1 MSNPF
6 ANIPLGGDNNT
17 AQFGGMGAAKS
28 DALAGTS
35 FLAQTTFGLSEMGQR
50 IVVSGVEKVGKTTF
64 CCMAPRPLL
73 VPLEIGYAA
82 MPVAKTPMLGSY
94 NDVMGLLK
102 EVKSACMAGTFP
114 HTSLVFDSA
123 SALERLIHD
132 AVLRRDPKYSAK
144 NAQAL
149 TMEAALGGYGKAYQ
163 YANELFDDFTKAC
176 DELALHG
183 RINIIITCHVFAAKV
198 IDPAYG
204 EYDTWDLL
212 LHSPKNQKNYGK
224 REMITQWADMV
235 GFLHEPL
242 FVQKADGEQLARA
255 TSMNR
260 GRVIAVD
267 RQPGYVAGNRYG
279 INGVIPVPPPP
290 ELGWNALANAIY
302 NASRGAIDVFN
313 RD

>member
-6 ANIPLGGDNNT
+6 ANIQLGGTPPQSN
-17 AQFGGMGAAKS
+17 FGGAAPGG
-28 DALAGTS
+28 GTNHLGGVTS
-35 FLAQTTFGLSEMGQR
+35 GMSAMGQR
-50 IVVSGVEKVGKTTF
+50 IVISGVEKVGKTTF
-64 CCMAPRPLL
+64 SCMAPRALL

-82 MPVAKTPMLGSY
+82 MPVAKTTMLTSLEA
-94 NDVMGLLK
+94 VMGLIA
-102 EVKSACMAGTFP
+102 EVKAGCQAGTFQYR
-114 HTSLVFDSA
+114 TLVFDSA
-123 SALERLIHD
+123 TALERLIHD
-132 AVLRRDPKYSAK
+132 AVLRRDPSYHNK
-144 NAQAL
+144 NAKAL

-163 YANELFDDFTKAC
+163 FANELFNDFTQAC
-176 DELALHG
+176 DELAMYG
-183 RINIIITCHVFAAKV
+183 GINVVITCHVFAAKV

-242 FVQKADGEQLARA
+242 FVTKAEGDQLSRA

-260 GRVIAVD
+260 GRVLAVD

-279 INGVIPVPPPP
+279 IAGVIPVPPPP
-290 ELGWNALANAIY
+290 NLGWNSLANAVY
-302 NASRGAIDVFN
+302 EASGGVIDLFN

>member
-6 ANIPLGGDNNT
+6 GNIPLNKPDNFQQNSGIV
-17 AQFGGMGAAKS
+17 QG
-28 DALAGTS
+28 GTS
-35 FLAQTTFGLSEMGQR
+35 ILGGVTNGITRMGQR
-50 IVVSGVEKVGKTTF
+50 IVISGVEKTGKTTF
-64 CCMAPRPLL
+64 ACSAPRPLL

-82 MPVAKTPMLGSY
+82 MNVGKTNMLTTFEQ
-94 NDVMGLLK
+94 VMGLLAEIK
-102 EVKSACMAGTFP
+102 QACMTSSFP
-114 HTSLVFDSA
+114 YMTVIFDSA

-132 AVLRRDPKYSAK
+132 AVLRRDPAYANK
-144 NAQAL
+144 NAKAL

-163 YANELFDDFTKAC
+163 FANELFDNFTKAC
-176 DELALHG
+176 DELAMYG
-183 RINIIITCHVFAAKV
+183 GINIVLTCHVFAAKV

-242 FVQKADGEQLARA
+242 FVAKADGEQLSRA

-260 GRVIAVD
+260 GRVLAVD

-279 INGVIPVPPPP
+279 INGLIPIPGPPAI
-290 ELGWNALANAIY
+290 GWNSLADAIY
-302 NASRGAIDVFN
+302 NASQGNIDVFN